1 MNLVARAQ
9 ALARAQR
16 YRDAIALLEPAHAE
30 APGDPQIAETLA
42 LAYLGDGYLD
52 DAAQVLATAHAE
64 GVDSAALRC
73 AWGLL
78 AWRRGN
84 YAQARQQYEAAL
96 LMDHASAAA
105 HLGLGRWYAHHGEDV
120 LAARY
125 FEGALAR
132 GAGRDAALHL
142 ADLRTK
148 AGDAA
153 AAAALLRTAAQAPRP
168 LLADFETD
176 AILLRLAD
184 AEELDE
190 RRRASAPTP
199 PPSLWVTILALATVV
214 LVAVSM
220 GALLPAWGAAAH
232 YAQGKERLDLFDFP
246 GCVAEMQQALTRV
259 GTSAK
264 AWAYEGVCYELA
276 RDHPHAQT
284 ALQQAYALD
293 AHVQMDDPP
302 ESPPDRI
309 LRVRARLHK

>member
-1 MNLVARAQ
+1 MNLVARAL
-9 ALARAQR
+9 ALARAQH
-16 YRDAIALLEPAHAE
+16 YRAAIELLEPAHAA
-30 APGDPQIAETLA
+30 APGDPQVAEVLA
-42 LAYLGDGYLD
+42 FAYLGDGYLD
-52 DAAQVLATAHAE
+52 DAAEVLATTHAA
-64 GVDSAALRC
+64 GVDTAALRC

-96 LMDHASAAA
+96 LMDHRSPAA
-105 HLGLGRWYAHHGEDV
+105 HLGLGRWYAHHGDDA

-132 GAGRDAALHL
+132 EGGRDAAVHL
-142 ADLRTK
+142 AELRTK
-148 AGDAA
+148 AGDVG

-184 AEELDE
+184 AEVLDA

-199 PPSLWVTILALATVV
+199 PPSIWVTILALATVALVV
-214 LVAVSM
+214 LSM
-220 GALLPAWGAAAH
+220 GALPPAWGAAAH
-232 YAQGKERLDLFDFP
+232 LAQGKERLDLFDYH
-246 GCVAEMQQALTRV
+246 GCIDDMQQALVSV
-259 GTSAK
+259 GVSAK

-276 RDHPHAQT
+276 RDHPHALT

-293 AHVQMDDPP
+293 PHVQVDDPR

-309 LRVRARLHK
+309 KRMRARAQK